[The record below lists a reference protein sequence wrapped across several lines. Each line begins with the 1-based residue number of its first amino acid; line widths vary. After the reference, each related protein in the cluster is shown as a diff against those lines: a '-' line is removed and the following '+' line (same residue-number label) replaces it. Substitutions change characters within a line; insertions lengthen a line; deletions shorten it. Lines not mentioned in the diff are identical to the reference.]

1 MKFVKIFGN
10 LVRRQIK
17 QMTERRN
24 LKKELQYF
32 VYNDPEYGEDI
43 ENISYPALILILQ
56 DLVER
61 MEKLEQRLDKQ
72 EEYQQEQNEN

>member
-1 MKFVKIFGN
+1 
-10 LVRRQIK
+10 
-17 QMTERRN
+17 MTERN
-24 LKKELQYF
+24 LEKQLQYY

-61 MEKLEQRLDKQ
+61 VDQLEKD
-72 EEYQQEQNEN
+72 NELLKSYVWDGNGK

>member
-72 EEYQQEQNEN
+72 EEYQQEQNES

>member
-1 MKFVKIFGN
+1 
-10 LVRRQIK
+10 
-17 QMTERRN
+17 MTERRN

-32 VYNDPEYGEDI
+32 TYTDMEGGNDT
-43 ENISYPALILILQ
+43 ENIHYPALILILQ

-72 EEYQQEQNEN
+72 EEYQQEQND

>member
-1 MKFVKIFGN
+1 
-10 LVRRQIK
+10 
-17 QMTERRN
+17 MTERN
-24 LKKELQYF
+24 LEKQLQYY

-56 DLVER
+56 ALVER

-72 EEYQQEQNEN
+72 AEYQQEQND

>member
-1 MKFVKIFGN
+1 
-10 LVRRQIK
+10 
-17 QMTERRN
+17 MTERRN

-43 ENISYPALILILQ
+43 ENIHYPALILILQ

-61 MEKLEQRLDKQ
+61 VEQLEKD
-72 EEYQQEQNEN
+72 NELLKSYVWDGNGK